1 MIELRWYFNAM
12 KKYFFIF
19 LLLIPSALNAQGPG
33 IATNPNPPDS
43 SKNIFWF
50 FQNLNWTNPPSATNL
65 KVYLGIHPYFLT
77 ELYNGAVINNFQ
89 IPSPLEIRKTYYWR
103 VDEIDSSGITEGQ
116 IWLFTTKSS
125 VSPVFIDSFNN
136 GLSNWTVQNITDT
149 CGWKWKDLSLS
160 SYSLPPTADK
170 FGVSLENKLCSNSRI
185 EGIISLSNVPSL
197 INFTRLGIGWDNDLS
212 LNNFSDTAYVE
223 VSKDGGINWERVWER
238 QGRSQRKSQEI
249 IALGFRSSW
258 DLKIRFK
265 GSFQGKYSWWA
276 IDNFFIFGSSLA
288 YFPEIPPNNLTYNLN
303 IGDSLNVL
311 LQWQPGVGP
320 PSVDRYRIQKKLG
333 DSLSQFAFF
342 TIGETDL
349 NTFSFLDTKVGE
361 NVEYTYRVGICEGPL
376 HGWNSL
382 PLTLLVLPLPVE
394 LTRFYATTENNNVT
408 LHWETSTETNNK
420 GFEIF
425 RFAEKPSDGWKKVG
439 FIEGAGTTTE
449 PHSYTFID
457 KNLLKGK
464 YRYVLKQIDLNGQDW
479 ISQEIIVLV
488 LTDENSVELFTNF
501 PNPFN
506 DLTIIEFVS
515 GKHDDIELQV
525 YNTLGECVQKLFNGP
540 VEIGKHYK
548 ITFNAF
554 QLSSGIYFYSLT
566 QGERRKLNKMI
577 LLK

>member
-1 MIELRWYFNAM
+1 M
-12 KKYFFIF
+12 KKYFFVF

-33 IATNPNPPDS
+33 IATNPNPADS
-43 SKNIFWF
+43 SANVFWF
-50 FQNLNWTNPPSATNL
+50 FQNLSWTNPSNSVNI
-65 KVYLGIHPYFLT
+65 KVSVGIHPNFLT
-77 ELYNGAVINNFQ
+77 ELYNGAIINNLQ
-89 IPSPLEIRKTYYWR
+89 IPNPMESRKTYYWR
-103 VDEIDSSGITEGQ
+103 VDEIDSSGISVGN
-116 IWLFTTKSS
+116 IWTFTTREGIEYI
-125 VSPVFIDSFNN
+125 FIDSFSI
-136 GLSNWTVQNITDT
+136 GLTNWTVNNSVDSCTWKIINID
-149 CGWKWKDLSLS
+149 SS
-160 SYSLPPTADK
+160 SYDLPPTARMFAVCSD
-170 FGVSLENKLCSNSRI
+170 NHLCSGERI
-185 EGIISLSNVPSL
+185 INTMELFNPPNLSG
-197 INFTRLGIGWDNDLS
+197 FTRCGIGWDNDLTLNS
-212 LNNFSDTAYVE
+212 LSDTAYVE
-223 VSKDGGINWERVWER
+223 VSINGGTSWQRVWAR
-238 QGRSQRKSQEI
+238 IGRNQRKSQEVMS
-249 IALGFRSSW
+249 LGFKFNW
-258 DLKIRFK
+258 DLRIRFRS
-265 GSFQGKYSWWA
+265 SFQGKNSWWV
-276 IDNFFIFGSSLA
+276 IDNFFIFGSAMA
-288 YFPEIPPNNLTYNLN
+288 YFPEIAPNNLAYNLN

-311 LQWQPGVGP
+311 LNWQQGLGP

-333 DSLSQFAFF
+333 DSLSQFAYF

-361 NVEYTYRVGICEGPL
+361 NVEYSYRVGICEGPL
-376 HGWNSL
+376 QGWNSL

-394 LTRFYATTENNNVT
+394 LTTFYATTENNNVT

-425 RFAEKPSDGWKKVG
+425 RFAEKPSDGWKKVR

-449 PHSYTFID
+449 PHSYTFVD
-457 KNLLKGK
+457 KNLLQGK

-479 ISQEIIVLV
+479 ISQEISVLV
-488 LTDENSVELFTNF
+488 LTDENTVELFTNF

-506 DLTIIEFVS
+506 DLTLIEFVS

-548 ITFNAF
+548 ITFNAS